1 MQEQTYTSTLAEL
14 PSSSYDEP
22 CELFDKSVE
31 PMELEDDPTAE
42 ASAKGKVVNI
52 CLHTV
57 DQGIFDHGWNKETF
71 SV

>member
-31 PMELEDDPTAE
+31 PMDLEDDPTAE
-42 ASAKGKVVNI
+42 ASAK
-52 CLHTV
+52 
-57 DQGIFDHGWNKETF
+57 GIFDHGWNKETF